1 MRRRVSASNLLL
13 ALLSTGDAVK
23 AGLSGFRRRSC
34 MRPIAVVLTASLA
47 LTGCISG
54 SGGRTIRRNYATYN
68 HTIHYNQSQQMLL
81 NLVRMRYRESP
92 LFLKVGAVSTSYN
105 LEVNGGAHLGESFEA
120 PNYGVNAGG
129 SYSERPT
136 VTYTPI
142 EGDTFVKQML
152 AEVDKHTFI
161 LLYRSGWPI
170 EVLCHVLAEQ
180 IGTSVNN
187 LDDPS
192 YPEFVDLVNRLAAAQ
207 DERRLV
213 GIVVDDEVHM
223 QIKDT
228 EGGAER
234 VVPLDS
240 LQLRSF
246 VDIMFFLG
254 KNTRVPDENQDQVKP
269 AQSNGW
275 LDIRYSN
282 SPPNDATVW
291 VEYNGHFYS
300 IARSDIRSK
309 DTFALLKLL
318 FEMQAGDIQSVQPI
332 LTLPLATP

>member
-1 MRRRVSASNLLL
+1 MAVLASMW
-13 ALLSTGDAVK
+13 
-23 AGLSGFRRRSC
+23 SGPIRKGGS
-34 MRPIAVVLTASLA
+34 MRPIVLILTTSLA

-105 LEVNGGAHLGESFEA
+105 LEVNGGANVGESFEA
-120 PNYGVNAGG
+120 PNYGVSAGG

-152 AEVDKHTFI
+152 AEVDTHTFI

-170 EVLCHVLAEQ
+170 EVLCDVLAEQ

-187 LDDPS
+187 LDDPR
-192 YPEFVDLVNRLAAAQ
+192 YPEFVDIVNRLEKAQ

-213 GIVVDDEVHM
+213 GVVVDDELHL
-223 QIKDT
+223 QIRD
-228 EGGAER
+228 
-234 VVPLDS
+234 
-240 LQLRSF
+240 
-246 VDIMFFLG
+246 
-254 KNTRVPDENQDQVKP
+254 
-269 AQSNGW
+269 
-275 LDIRYSN
+275 
-282 SPPNDATVW
+282 
-291 VEYNGHFYS
+291 
-300 IARSDIRSK
+300 
-309 DTFALLKLL
+309 
-318 FEMQAGDIQSVQPI
+318 
-332 LTLPLATP
+332 

>member
-1 MRRRVSASNLLL
+1 MAVLASMR
-13 ALLSTGDAVK
+13 
-23 AGLSGFRRRSC
+23 SGPIRKGGS
-34 MRPIAVVLTASLA
+34 MRPIVLILTTSLA

-105 LEVNGGAHLGESFEA
+105 LEVNGGANLGESFEA
-120 PNYGVNAGG
+120 PNYGVSAGG

-187 LDDPS
+187 LDDET
-192 YPEFVDLVNRLAAAQ
+192 YPEFVELVERLGKAQ

-213 GIVVDDEVHM
+213 GVVVDEEVFM
-223 QIKDT
+223 QIKD
-228 EGGAER
+228 EDGGAER
-234 VVPLDS
+234 MIPLDS

-254 KNTRVPDENQDQVKP
+254 KNTRVPVENQDQVK
-269 AQSNGW
+269 AATQNGW
-275 LDIRYSN
+275 LDIRYSE
-282 SPPNDATVW
+282 SPPSDAMVW
-291 VEYNGHFYS
+291 VEHDGYFYS
-300 IARSDIRSK
+300 IAKNDIQSK

-318 FEMQAGDIQSVQPI
+318 FELQAGDIESVQPI

>member
-1 MRRRVSASNLLL
+1 MRSI
-13 ALLSTGDAVK
+13 AL
-23 AGLSGFRRRSC
+23 
-34 MRPIAVVLTASLA
+34 VLTASLA
-47 LTGCISG
+47 LSGCISG
-54 SGGRTIRRNYATYN
+54 SGSKAIRRNYTTYN

-105 LEVNGGAHLGESFEA
+105 LEVNGGAHLGSSFAE
-120 PNYGVNAGG
+120 PNYGINGGG

-192 YPEFVDLVNRLAAAQ
+192 YPEFVDLVERLGAAQ
-207 DERRLV
+207 DERRLIGV
-213 GIVVDDEVHM
+213 VVDDEVHM
-223 QIKDT
+223 QIKDA
-228 EGGAER
+228 EGGEER
-234 VVPLDS
+234 RIPLDS

-254 KNTRVPDENQDQVKP
+254 KNTRVPAENQDQVKS
-269 AQSNGW
+269 ATQNGW
-275 LDIRYSN
+275 LDIRYAKD
-282 SPPNDATVW
+282 PPNDAMVW
-291 VEYNGHFYS
+291 VEYGGYFYS
-300 IARSDIRSK
+300 IARNDIQSK
-309 DTFALLKLL
+309 DTFSLLKLL
-318 FEMQAGDIQSVQPI
+318 FELQAGDIQSVQPI